1 MWLALVALAG
11 CTPTPV
17 TVSAPVA
24 TATAAPS
31 APPSEPTTL
40 ASAAPAPSSSAP
52 TVAAAPRVE
61 TIPELAHFY
70 AALHALEDKSRKSHV
85 RVYWMGDSHAQ
96 ADFWSGAL
104 RDGLQTKFGSG
115 GPGFLHLGY
124 KNYRHDGVKTE
135 IEGRWRM
142 RPKKPAGIK
151 TDGDGV
157 VGLGGL
163 LMGGYQD
170 TPRAEISVTEAVPG
184 KTVLYDFCYRLKKP
198 TDTIDVTVDGKRVT
212 LAASKTEPSGEIR
225 HASFRGIPPGD
236 FAARPTNGT
245 PDFCGVTIE
254 SDPVESPGVVLDTLG
269 INGARYATALSWN
282 EKSWLSEVSRRP
294 PDLVVFEYGTNEA
307 GDPSPAY
314 GSTGKNMEAMI
325 DRIRKVRPD
334 VDCVVVSATDRAD
347 VEEHLPLMNASISA
361 AAKKSGCFYFDAYGI
376 LGGKGAASRMR
387 DEVPPRV
394 QKDGIHLTIR
404 GYRELGKTMLDA
416 LSKGY

>member
-1 MWLALVALAG
+1 MLLALLALAG
-11 CTPTPV
+11 CTPAPV
-17 TVSAPVA
+17 MASAPVVTT
-24 TATAAPS
+24 TATPS
-31 APPSEPTTL
+31 APPDEPATVI
-40 ASAAPAPSSSAP
+40 SAAPAQSSVAPAVAPS
-52 TVAAAPRVE
+52 RVE

-70 AALHALEDKSRKSHV
+70 AALRALENKSRKSHV

-104 RDGLQTKFGSG
+104 RDGLQTKFGNG

-124 KNYRHDGVKTE
+124 KNYRHDGIKTE

-151 TDGDGV
+151 TAGDGV

-170 TPRAEISVTEAVPG
+170 TPRAEISVTEAMPG
-184 KTVLYDFCYRLKKP
+184 TTVLYDFCYRLKTP

-212 LAASKTEPSGEIR
+212 LASSKSEPSGELR
-225 HASFRGIPPGD
+225 HASFRGSPPGD

-307 GDPSPAY
+307 GDPSPGY
-314 GSTGKNMEAMI
+314 GGTGKNMEAMI

-387 DEVPPRV
+387 EEVPPRA